1 MIWKTT
7 WHQKDITLPPAFLFH
22 IFSSIVIKTLFWNFD
37 HERDFIFWKIL
48 CKTVLKQHVVQIL
61 FQKWKVWHISSYLL
75 PICTNNTTYLVICSG
90 IKENIRWNNIRWKI
104 NFVFQTSRNLKIAHS
119 KYLIFYE
126 TEMLVIFCVGFL
138 HAPYPTVRLSSLNIV
153 TL

>member
-1 MIWKTT
+1 MKNHMTSKGYYPSSCISFPHFFVDCHKNIILKFWSWT
-7 WHQKDITLPPAFLFH
+7 WFYFLENIMQNCNWSSMWSKYYFKNEEFDISHLA
-22 IFSSIVIKTLFWNFD
+22 
-37 HERDFIFWKIL
+37 
-48 CKTVLKQHVVQIL
+48 
-61 FQKWKVWHISSYLL
+61 YY
-75 PICTNNTTYLVICSG
+75 TTYLVICSG
-90 IKENIRWNNIRWKI
+90 IKENMKWNNIRWKI

>member
-48 CKTVLKQHVVQIL
+48 CKTVIEAACGPNIISKMKSLTYLIL
-61 FQKWKVWHISSYLL
+61 LTPY
-75 PICTNNTTYLVICSG
+75 NTTYLVICSG
-90 IKENIRWNNIRWKI
+90 IKENMKWNNIRWKI